1 MIRFIMMA
9 LLCLSSLSFA
19 LDKASLIEAVRANPA
34 LLDTPAAQNAMRE
47 NGMSKADVTSIIN
60 SKQQNHDANLS
71 ITPKIENHISN
82 EQNSSDAPTA
92 TNENKKNLSE
102 GLNPL
107 KFLSDKEAIAK
118 IQSERQYVKEEKLAR
133 FGDKFFINKNRIDAS
148 NLIIPDYYIINK
160 GDQISIDLY
169 GDINKNYTLKVD
181 EYGNINVPVLG
192 PINVAGLSYAGVK
205 EVINKKLK
213 PTYPTSKILVKISA
227 NSSIQVSLTGSVN
240 APGLYNLPAVSTIK
254 DLLIAAHGFGKIGSM
269 REVYLK
275 RNAKTIKIIDFYKLI
290 KNGELVDTTLLRNGD
305 IVFVP
310 KAKEQVRL
318 RGAVNIPAIYE
329 LKPGE
334 KLQELIHYAGGIKAQ
349 GASHSIKIKRYV
361 KNAFS
366 KVLFKDIKSN
376 LRLQNGDDI
385 YVYDISQLN
394 KDQVFV
400 YGNIDKPGSYMMPKS
415 GDLKD
420 LLSQLEYLKS
430 TYMKYGLIKRFDESI
445 VSFDLNHPK
454 NIKLKQKDT
463 IYIFNTHEIAPNQYI
478 KVSGDM
484 VKKPGKFQYLK
495 GMNLKDAINSAGILS
510 PFDTKKVQITSYD
523 KTMMPTVKFV
533 NYDKNLNLLL
543 HPYDEI
549 RLYDYYNFS
558 PLKPVSVYGE
568 VNEPNIHHFSKN
580 MTLQDLISMCSG
592 FTDRADK
599 NHIELVRYRIK
610 NGTRTRKIMEL
621 STKDLNMQIQPY
633 DEVYVKRIPEWFD
646 RKVVSVKGEVRYPGN
661 YVINTGDTVYDV
673 LKRAGGFNKDA
684 YLYGAVLTRES
695 VKKANQKRVQESLYK
710 LKKKVAIVAASAKD
724 IGESSVDSKNLID
737 AIDSLIKNYHDLK
750 PVGRISINIER
761 NLEKFKSS
769 PYNITLENNDTIY
782 IPPRQN
788 SVSVMGEV
796 ISPTAF
802 VYDDKDAISYIK
814 KAGGITA
821 SADSVF
827 FVVHANGMSEKGDF
841 GYFNSNI
848 TVHAGDVI
856 VVPIQIKTSTWYG
869 IAKDAS
875 SILYQLAVTAASLK
889 TVGAL

>member
-1 MIRFIMMA
+1 MA

-19 LDKASLIEAVRANPA
+19 LNKASLTEAVRSNPA
-34 LLDTPAAQNAMRE
+34 LLDTPAAKNAMRQ
-47 NGMSKADVTSIIN
+47 NGISKADVISIVN
-60 SKQQNHDANLS
+60 TKQPNDKANLS
-71 ITPKIENHISN
+71 ITPKIKNHISSK
-82 EQNSSDAPTA
+82 QKSSDVPIA
-92 TNENKKNLSE
+92 TKKDKINLSV

-118 IQSERQYVKEEKLAR
+118 IQSERQYVREEKLAR

-148 NLIIPDYYIINK
+148 NLIVPDYYMINK
-160 GDQISIDLY
+160 GDQVSIDLY
-169 GDINKNYTLKVD
+169 GDINKNYTLQVD
-181 EYGNINVPVLG
+181 GYGNINVPVLG
-192 PINVAGLSYAGVK
+192 PINVVGLTYAGVK
-205 EVINKKLK
+205 QVIKNKLK

-227 NSSIQVSLTGSVN
+227 NSSIQVSLTGNVN

-254 DLLIAAHGFGKIGSM
+254 DLLIAANGFGKIGSM
-269 REVYLK
+269 RAVYLK

-310 KAKEQVRL
+310 KAREQVSL

-329 LKPGE
+329 LKPDE
-334 KLQELIHYAGGIKAQ
+334 KLQDLIYYAGGVKAQ
-349 GASHSIKIKRYV
+349 GSSHSIKIKRFV

-376 LRLQNGDDI
+376 LKLENGDDI
-385 YVYDISQLN
+385 YVYNISQLN

-420 LLSQLEYLKS
+420 LLSHLEYLKS
-430 TYMKYGLIKRFDESI
+430 TYMKYGLIKRFDETI
-445 VSFDLNHPK
+445 VSFDLNHPAK
-454 NIKLKQKDT
+454 IKLRKKDT

-484 VKKPGKFQYLK
+484 VKKSVKLQYLK

-510 PFDTKKVQITSYD
+510 LFDTQKVQITSYD
-523 KTMMPTVKFV
+523 KNMMPTVKFV

-549 RLYDYYNFS
+549 SLYDYYDFS
-558 PLKPVSVYGE
+558 PLRPVSIYGE
-568 VNEPNIHHFSKN
+568 VNKPNNHYFSKN
-580 MTLQDLISMCSG
+580 MTLQDLISMSSG

-610 NGTRTRKIMEL
+610 NGTRTRKIMEI
-621 STKDLNMQIQPY
+621 STKDLGMAIRPY

-646 RKVVSVKGEVRYPGN
+646 RKVVSVKGEVRYPGK
-661 YVINTGDTVYDV
+661 YVINTGDTVYDI

-684 YLYGAVLTRES
+684 YLYGTVLTRES
-695 VKKANQKRVQESLYK
+695 VKKANQKRVQTSLYK
-710 LKKKVAIVAASAKD
+710 LKKKAAIVAASAKD
-724 IGESSVDSKNLID
+724 IGQNSMDSKNFIN

-750 PVGRISINIER
+750 PVGRISLNIER

-769 PYNITLENNDTIY
+769 PYNISLENSDTIY
-782 IPPRQN
+782 IPPQQN

-796 ISPTAF
+796 INPTAF

-848 TVHAGDVI
+848 TIHAGDVI
-856 VVPIQIKTSTWYG
+856 VVPIQIKTSTWYS